1 MALDTGPASS
11 RQVLLRG
18 LLRNLRG
25 VRRHLGFAN
34 VVAWLALVIALGGT
48 AVASV
53 LITSNSQVAAHTIAG
68 ANAPSG
74 DNRNL
79 IGGSVGTSDLHN
91 GAVSPAKL
99 AANSRAHKIEFLA
112 VGTTLS
118 NTTLLQLD
126 ELTFW
131 AQCYPDLG
139 AHTVLLYLRI
149 TSSVNGD
156 VNYGYIDEFDGG
168 STSPVAG
175 GTALAAGE
183 PFYLP
188 DLYSYGAAHRF
199 VGQFVYRNASRVISV
214 TFLAAAYYDGNYFC
228 EVTGTAVPA
237 STN

>member
-1 MALDTGPASS
+1 MALDRVTASS

-18 LLRNLRG
+18 LLRPLRG

-34 VVAWLALVIALGGT
+34 VAASLALVIALGGT

-74 DNRNL
+74 DKRNL

-112 VGTTLS
+112 VGTTETDS
-118 NTTLLQLD
+118 TLLQLD
-126 ELTFW
+126 ELTFD
-131 AQCYPDLG
+131 AQCVPNFAGSLDF
-139 AHTVLLYLRI
+139 YLII

-168 STSPVAG
+168 STSPKAG
-175 GTALAAGE
+175 GTALAAGS
-183 PFYLP
+183 PFHLP
-188 DLYSYGAAHRF
+188 SVYSNGAAHRW
-199 VGQFVYRNASRVISV
+199 VGQFVYRNPSRVISV
-214 TFLAAAYYDGNYFC
+214 TFLAAAYEDANHFC
-228 EVTGTAVPA
+228 QVSGTAVPA